1 MAHPHGG
8 AKARDAALDSAA
20 AARRQH
26 SADEGVPRYDP
37 HADHAAYHDSAAN
50 LHPHDAHDDRAWRS
64 KAEVE
69 EWRSAH
75 FERRASVAR
84 SVASGRSSTR
94 GGGGGGAQET
104 LGGLSEADVAHMSD
118 AEIAQHHFRLAQQ
131 HLEAAQRLSLAAV
144 DSPSRYARSTQS
156 SSVGSLR
163 SPQARF
169 AREHE
174 HDSASSSAYGESA
187 SGGQDDQL
195 RSPVSAASASPI
207 ERDLRRLSID
217 RHASSSYDERR
228 RSALQVP
235 APGRALEPPSHVLPS
250 SSSSSSPSSHFS
262 TSPSSLSLRSA
273 PSLPNR
279 TADDG
284 RAVPQRPVPPPRRA
298 TVGAATAPATFESAS
313 ALAPSL
319 YGGGVPLGVPDRLC
333 MRSASAGS
341 SPADS
346 VGVSRSA
353 SSSSSSSP
361 HWPRAA
367 LEPPHSRSRVE
378 HDAVDPSEDDD
389 DARSDF
395 FDAQSTISHVTNSP
409 LPSYS
414 DPYERPAVP
423 SIPEEYLR
431 PVASAPLA
439 SMVGDSSGPPSPSPS
454 HEPVDDFHGFRPR
467 HAPPPQQYSSHPPSH
482 PAHAPVVAHSS
493 SSHPPFAAHGPPPSA
508 PIYAHPVAALS
519 GAQPHSYILG
529 ADGRPIPVYSAP
541 AGPHFRAGP
550 PAPRSALPIHSQP
563 LQFDHSL
570 PYAHRPPQASRGP
583 VVTTA
588 GVHPTLSAN
597 VSPLQP
603 YSPHASPLAPSSLPT
618 LSTQTST
625 ASFAPFTLSVVP
637 RPPSPSSSTTTT
649 TTHRAP
655 SISGRSRMAS
665 LRAAVKS
672 PHVRF
677 MSPSPE
683 ARSRASEP
691 PPTSTS
697 TSTSM
702 ASRSGRVGSS
712 LSSGGS
718 ATAAA
723 RGRMGSFFG
732 ASASGGDALRREQ
745 ARAAVAVPEVD
756 DEESEAE
763 RRKRQGE
770 AMQQSFGMLL

>member
-20 AARRQH
+20 RRQN

-37 HADHAAYHDSAAN
+37 HAAYHDPSTN
-50 LHPHDAHDDRAWRS
+50 LHPHDAHERRAPSEVDDRAWRS

-69 EWRSAH
+69 EWRSAQV
-75 FERRASVAR
+75 ERRASVAR

-94 GGGGGGAQET
+94 GAQET
-104 LGGLSEADVAHMSD
+104 LGGLSEGDLAHMSD

-131 HLEAAQRLSLAAV
+131 HLEAAQRLSLAAAET
-144 DSPSRYARSTQS
+144 PSRYARSAQS
-156 SSVGSLR
+156 SSVSSLR
-163 SPQARF
+163 SPQAPF
-169 AREHE
+169 AYEQ
-174 HDSASSSAYGESA
+174 DSASSSAYGES
-187 SGGQDDQL
+187 SFGQDDQL
-195 RSPVSAASASPI
+195 RSPVSVSSASPI

-217 RHASSSYDERR
+217 RRGSASGSGSYDERR

-235 APGRALEPPSHVLPS
+235 PPTRALEPPPHAVPS
-250 SSSSSSPSSHFS
+250 SSSRFS
-262 TSPSSLSLRSA
+262 TSPSSISLRSA
-273 PSLPNR
+273 PSHPS
-279 TADDG
+279 TDG
-284 RAVPQRPVPPPRRA
+284 ARAVPQRPVPPPRRA
-298 TVGAATAPATFESAS
+298 TVGAVNPPAAFESAS

-319 YGGGVPLGVPDRLC
+319 YGGGVPLGVPDRLGV
-333 MRSASAGS
+333 RSASAGS

-353 SSSSSSSP
+353 SSSSSLSP
-361 HWPRAA
+361 YWPGAQARDAV
-367 LEPPHSRSRVE
+367 EQQPSRSFVE
-378 HDAVDPSEDDD
+378 HDVHDPAEDVD

-423 SIPEEYLR
+423 SVPEEYLR
-431 PVASAPLA
+431 PVASAPPA
-439 SMVGDSSGPPSPSPS
+439 SVVGDSSGPPSPSPS
-454 HEPVDDFHGFRPR
+454 HEPVDEFHGFRPR
-467 HAPPPQQYSSHPPSH
+467 HALVPQHYSSHPPSLSTDSTVSAQ
-482 PAHAPVVAHSS
+482 PS
-493 SSHPPFAAHGPPPSA
+493 SSHPPSVGHGPPPSA
-508 PIYAHPVAALS
+508 HVYAHPVAALG
-519 GAQPHSYILG
+519 GAQPHSYIVG

-541 AGPHFRAGP
+541 AGLHYRAGQS
-550 PAPRSALPIHSQP
+550 APRSALPIHSQP

-570 PYAHRPPQASRGP
+570 PYAHRPPQTPRGP

-588 GVHPTLSAN
+588 GVHPTLTAN
-597 VSPLQP
+597 TSPLQP
-603 YSPHASPLAPSSLPT
+603 YSPHASPLAPSALPT
-618 LSTQTST
+618 LSTRTST
-625 ASFAPFTLSVVP
+625 ACFAPFTVGVVP
-637 RPPSPSSSTTTT
+637 RPPSPSASSTTTA
-649 TTHRAP
+649 THRAP

-691 PPTSTS
+691 PPPTSTS
-697 TSTSM
+697 TSTS
-702 ASRSGRVGSS
+702 SRSGRVGSS
-712 LSSGGS
+712 SGAS
-718 ATAAA
+718 AAAA

-732 ASASGGDALRREQ
+732 ASASGGDALRLEQ
-745 ARAAVAVPEVD
+745 ARATAVVPEVD

>member
-20 AARRQH
+20 RRQH
-26 SADEGVPRYDP
+26 STDEGVPRYDP
-37 HADHAAYHDSAAN
+37 HANQSTVN
-50 LHPHDAHDDRAWRS
+50 LHPHDAHDRRAASEVDERAWRS

-75 FERRASVAR
+75 LERRASVAR
-84 SVASGRSSTR
+84 STASGRSSAK
-94 GGGGGGAQET
+94 GGGSSSGAQET
-104 LGGLSEADVAHMSD
+104 LGGLSEADLAPMSD

-131 HLEAAQRLSLAAV
+131 HLEAAQRLSLAAAET
-144 DSPSRYARSTQS
+144 SSRYARSTQS

-169 AREHE
+169 AHE
-174 HDSASSSAYGESA
+174 HDSAASSACGES
-187 SGGQDDQL
+187 SFGQDDQL
-195 RSPVSAASASPI
+195 RSPVSVSSSASPI

-217 RHASSSYDERR
+217 RHGSSSGPGSYDERR
-228 RSALQVP
+228 RSALQIP
-235 APGRALEPPSHVLPS
+235 AATRALEPPPNVLP
-250 SSSSSSPSSHFS
+250 SPSSHFS
-262 TSPSSLSLRSA
+262 TSPSSISLRSA
-273 PSLPNR
+273 PSLPHR
-279 TADDG
+279 TAEDT

-298 TVGAATAPATFESAS
+298 TVGAATSQPATFESAS

-319 YGGGVPLGVPDRLC
+319 YGGCVPLGVPDRPGV
-333 MRSASAGS
+333 RSASAGS
-341 SPADS
+341 SLAGS
-346 VGVSRSA
+346 AGVSRSA

-361 HWPRAA
+361 HWPAA
-367 LEPPHSRSRVE
+367 QPRDPLEQRSGRSLVE
-378 HDAVDPSEDDD
+378 HDAADRAEDDD
-389 DARSDF
+389 DTTSDF

-414 DPYERPAVP
+414 DPYMRPAVP

-431 PVASAPLA
+431 PVASAPPA
-439 SMVGDSSGPPSPSPS
+439 SVVGDTSGPPSPSPS
-454 HEPVDDFHGFRPR
+454 HEPLDDFHGFRPR
-467 HAPPPQQYSSHPPSH
+467 HALLPQHYSPQPPSH
-482 PAHAPVVAHSS
+482 PAHPPHQTHSS
-493 SSHPPFAAHGPPPSA
+493 SSHPPVVAHGPPPLA
-508 PIYAHPVAALS
+508 PIYANPVAALN

-541 AGPHFRAGP
+541 TGPHYRAGQ

-570 PYAHRPPQASRGP
+570 PYTHRPPQPTRGP

-588 GVHPTLSAN
+588 GVHPTLTAHA
-597 VSPLQP
+597 SPLQP
-603 YSPHASPLAPSSLPT
+603 YSPHASPLTPSALPT
-618 LSTQTST
+618 LSPRPST
-625 ASFAPFTLSVVP
+625 ASFAPFTVGLVP
-637 RPPSPSSSTTTT
+637 RPPSPSSSTT

-691 PPTSTS
+691 PPTSSS
-697 TSTSM
+697 TLAS
-702 ASRSGRVGSS
+702 SRSGRVGSS
-712 LSSGGS
+712 SGGS
-718 ATAAA
+718 AAAAA

-732 ASASGGDALRREQ
+732 ASASGGDALRMEH
-745 ARAAVAVPEVD
+745 ARAVSAVPEVD